1 MDRLVVIITL
11 GGAELSLFTL
21 GGAAYWITLRV
32 GAWIG
37 IGCTM
42 QNMYANQRS
51 AAFFSVP
58 IFLYGAACARF
69 YRVWMRSRAAWDYS
83 SADDMHGIGNPHG
96 KNSTVSL
103 ICVALFLSM

>member
-1 MDRLVVIITL
+1 MIVTL
-11 GGAELSLFTL
+11 GGGALSLFTL

-51 AAFFSVP
+51 AAVFSVP
-58 IFLYGAACARF
+58 IVLYGVACARF
-69 YRVWMRSRAAWDYS
+69 YRVCMRSRAAWEDSY
-83 SADDMHGIGNPHG
+83 ADDMHGIGNPHG

-103 ICVALFLSM
+103 IFVALFLSV

>member
-1 MDRLVVIITL
+1 MIVTL
-11 GGAELSLFTL
+11 RGAAFSLFTL
-21 GGAAYWITLRV
+21 GGAASWITLGV

-51 AAFFSVP
+51 AAVFSVP
-58 IFLYGAACARF
+58 IVLYGVACARF
-69 YRVWMRSRAAWDYS
+69 YRVCMRSRAAWEDS